1 MSVDDKRRV
10 ARVPI
15 SLAVQFQLEDG
26 QVRSGVIENISTDG
40 LLLVATDPITAATS
54 LRMIFEDDQTSQS
67 LEVTGRVVRA
77 AAAGAFG
84 VAFVSLTN
92 EALGFV
98 RTLVERQ
105 SGNSAAT

>member
-1 MSVDDKRRV
+1 MSVDDKRRTT
-10 ARVPI
+10 RVPI
-15 SLAVQFQLEDG
+15 SLAVQFQLGDG
-26 QVRSGVIENISTDG
+26 MVRSGVIENISTDG
-40 LLLVATDPITAATS
+40 LLLVATDPITANAQ
-54 LRMIFEDDQTSQS
+54 LRMMFEDHKTEQS

-84 VAFVSLTN
+84 VAFISLNN

-105 SGNSAAT
+105 SEAGSTS